1 MVEPVGSLPFA
12 VDLQRARES
21 IEMHQKAQNVQKE
34 HLRTHK
40 LERALE
46 RQNYELMA
54 SYDRFGARNTGL
66 KPQGQIVDMEV

>member
-1 MVEPVGSLPFA
+1 
-12 VDLQRARES
+12 
-21 IEMHQKAQNVQKE
+21 MHQKAQNVQKE
-34 HLRTHK
+34 HLRAHK

-54 SYDRFGARNTGL
+54 SYDRFGAKNTGL